1 MANSS
6 RVYASEINK
15 LENQL
20 KGAKGN
26 TSQLSSAL
34 AELRSKES
42 LNNAELSRLN
52 ATIAKTETQML
63 KAKSAANQMANEYR
77 NAGGRFAD
85 VSEKMKSIGNNIDNT
100 GTKAVNFGRT
110 MTTRVTTPIVAG
122 LGYAARAYVKF
133 DDQMNQ
139 MKVQLDDGSVSAGK
153 LKEQVSE
160 LGKTSQDMA
169 KQYGVAGESIRN
181 GMNELIKKVLLL
193 IKLLEQC
200 LAY

>member
-1 MANSS
+1 
-6 RVYASEINK
+6 
-15 LENQL
+15 
-20 KGAKGN
+20 
-26 TSQLSSAL
+26 
-34 AELRSKES
+34 
-42 LNNAELSRLN
+42 
-52 ATIAKTETQML
+52 
-63 KAKSAANQMANEYR
+63 
-77 NAGGRFAD
+77 
-85 VSEKMKSIGNNIDNT
+85 
-100 GTKAVNFGRT
+100 
-110 MTTRVTTPIVAG
+110 
-122 LGYAARAYVKF
+122 
-133 DDQMNQ
+133 MNQ